1 MTKKNEE
8 ERGKVDFIDASGEQ
22 LLACPQCGFEYVH
35 ITKAE
40 VFIRAEDEDI
50 HTYVTADIGDH
61 KTEIKRV
68 KGMGRNPS
76 GRRDGLILTGYCEE
90 GCEFEIKMAQ
100 HKGNTLVKSKYLGEK
115 KYDRTD

>member
-22 LLACPQCGFEYVH
+22 LLPCPQCGFEYVH

-40 VFIRAEDEDI
+40 VFMRAEDEDI
-50 HTYVTADIGDH
+50 HTHVTADIGDH

-68 KGMGRNPS
+68 KGIGRNPS

-90 GCEFEIKMAQ
+90 GCKFEIEMAQ
-100 HKGNTLVKSKYLGEK
+100 HKGNTIVKSNYLGVK
-115 KYDRTD
+115 KYD

>member
-8 ERGKVDFIDASGEQ
+8 ERGKVDFIDYGYEQ
-22 LLACPQCGFEYVH
+22 ALLCPQCGFEYVH

-40 VFIRAEDEDI
+40 VFMRGEDEDN
-50 HTYVTADIGDH
+50 HTYVTADIEDH
-61 KTEIKRV
+61 KTEIEKV

-90 GCEFEIKMAQ
+90 GCEFEIEMAQ
-100 HKGNTLVKSKYLGEK
+100 HKGNTIVKSNYLGK
-115 KYDRTD
+115 KVYD

>member
-22 LLACPQCGFEYVH
+22 LLACPECGFEYVH

-115 KYDRTD
+115 KYD

>member
-22 LLACPQCGFEYVH
+22 LLTCPECGFEYVH

-40 VFIRAEDEDI
+40 VFMRGEDEDN
-50 HTYVTADIGDH
+50 HTHVTADIEDH
-61 KTEIKRV
+61 KTEIEKV

-90 GCEFEIKMAQ
+90 GCNFEIEMAQ
-100 HKGNTLVKSKYLGEK
+100 HKGNTIVKSNYLGK
-115 KYDRTD
+115 KVYD

>member
-115 KYDRTD
+115 KYD